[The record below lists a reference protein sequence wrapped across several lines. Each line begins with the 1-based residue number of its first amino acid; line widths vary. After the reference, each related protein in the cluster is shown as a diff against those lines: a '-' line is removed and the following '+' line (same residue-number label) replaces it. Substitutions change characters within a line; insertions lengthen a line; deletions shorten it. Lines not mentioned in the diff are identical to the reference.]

1 MASNKNARA
10 MCDSCGF
17 VYPHRIMKLSSY
29 GTLNCPTCFDGAY
42 DLKNHPQNKIA
53 NVRDDE
59 SIRNPR
65 PDTGGRNL
73 EWQLANITWED
84 SSDPNNRKWDTV

>member
-10 MCDSCGF
+10 MCDCCGF
-17 VYPHRIMKLSSY
+17 VYAHRIMKLNSY
-29 GTLNCPTCFDGAY
+29 GMLICPGCWDGAY
-42 DLKNHPQNKIA
+42 DLKNHPQNKVP
-53 NVRDDE
+53 NVRD
-59 SIRNPR
+59 NPAIQNPI

-73 EWQLANITWED
+73 EWKLANITWED